1 MNLELRKISDWARNN
16 KLNFNENKSKVML
29 MSRRKRK
36 EDKKVEIY
44 LNNKI
49 LEQVN
54 KIKYLGIIFDS
65 KMTFREHVNY
75 VEEKCTK
82 LIFALSKSA
91 KTTWGLKHAALKTI
105 YAGGILPLIL
115 YGAPVWK
122 GIMDIACYKA
132 KIIKVQRLINP
143 SAWSD
148 GHCPHAARSHSFVYI
163 STS

>member
-1 MNLELRKISDWARNN
+1 
-16 KLNFNENKSKVML
+16 
-29 MSRRKRK
+29 MSSRKRK

-65 KMTFREHVNY
+65 KMTVREHVNY

-91 KTTWGLKHAALKTI
+91 KTTCG
-105 YAGGILPLIL
+105 
-115 YGAPVWK
+115 
-122 GIMDIACYKA
+122 
-132 KIIKVQRLINP
+132 
-143 SAWSD
+143 
-148 GHCPHAARSHSFVYI
+148 
-163 STS
+163 

>member
-1 MNLELRKISDWARNN
+1 
-16 KLNFNENKSKVML
+16 ML

-36 EDKKVEIY
+36 EDKKVETY

-54 KIKYLGIIFDS
+54 KMKYLGIIFDS

-82 LIFALSKSA
+82 LISALSKST
-91 KTTWGLKHAALKTI
+91 KTTWGLKHVALETI

-115 YGAPVWK
+115 YGAPDGKKLWALHV
-122 GIMDIACYKA
+122 
-132 KIIKVQRLINP
+132 IKLR
-143 SAWSD
+143 
-148 GHCPHAARSHSFVYI
+148 
-163 STS
+163 